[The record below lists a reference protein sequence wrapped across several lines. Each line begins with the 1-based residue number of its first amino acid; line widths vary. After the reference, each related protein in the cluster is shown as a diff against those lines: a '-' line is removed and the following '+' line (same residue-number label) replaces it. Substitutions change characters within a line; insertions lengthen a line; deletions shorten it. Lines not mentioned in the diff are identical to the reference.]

1 MAKDID
7 SKNESNAKND
17 NPYYKNVLLIG
28 SPNVG
33 KSLTFNKLTGMTA
46 MVSNYPGTTVDI
58 DEGNFTYESK
68 TVHMIDPPGLYDLNT
83 ITEEERV
90 AKLLVLD
97 ERFDLMV
104 HVVDAKNIEKS
115 IDLTLQL
122 IDAGKEVI
130 LVLNM
135 MDELEAMGA
144 SVDAKGLSSELGIPV
159 VLTAAAE
166 NRGLEDLK
174 HTIVNYDSIE
184 NEILKESK
192 TLLDVDYGR
201 SIEIAISEIKNKI
214 TENYA
219 VSKRYLA
226 VSLLEGDED
235 SENLIKGK
243 EDYSS
248 LSQIIQKQR
257 DKFDDPV
264 KYLTKLRLADYAKYI
279 KSTYTT
285 IDSVNVQDKDSLGEK
300 ISRIM
305 IHPIYGLIILACVL
319 YFGLY
324 LIVGVLGAG
333 ILVDFFEN
341 TIFGQYINPA
351 VTSVVVQ
358 YIPWVPI
365 QNLFVG
371 EYGIVTLG
379 LTYGFGIILP
389 IVSLFFI
396 VFSILEDSGYL
407 PRLALLVDNG
417 FKRIGLSGR
426 SVIPFVLAVGC
437 GSMAAMV
444 TRTLETRRERNIAT
458 MLMALTIPCSA
469 QLGVIMALLSQHP
482 KSIWIWLAVIAL
494 NFVVLGYLA
503 KRFVPGA
510 QPSFFM
516 ELPPLRWPKLSH
528 IAKKTWT
535 RLVMYIKELIPIF
548 ILISVIIW
556 ALDLCGIFQW
566 IIACISPVVN
576 AIGLPTSTSSSFVL
590 GFFRR
595 DFGAAGLMAIQS
607 QLTGVQLL
615 VASVTLTLFLPCVA
629 QLMIMIKERGV
640 KLAGL
645 IAIMSIVLA
654 FTMGFIVNLLL
665 ATFNVVL

>member
-1 MAKDID
+1 MANGIGLNVNSD
-7 SKNESNAKND
+7 AKN
-17 NPYYKNVLLIG
+17 NNSYYKNVLLIG

-33 KSLTFNKLTGMTA
+33 KSLTFNKLTGLTA

-58 DEGNFTYESK
+58 DEGNFTYEKK
-68 TVHMIDPPGLYDLNT
+68 TVHVTDPPGLYDLNT

-104 HVVDAKNIEKS
+104 HVVDAKNIDKS

-135 MDELEAMGA
+135 MDELEKMGA
-144 SVDAKGLSSELGIPV
+144 SVDAEGLSRELGIPI
-159 VLTAAAE
+159 VLTSAAE
-166 NRGLEDLK
+166 NKGLDELK

-184 NEILKESK
+184 NEILKGSK

-201 SIEIAISEIKNKI
+201 SIEIAINEIKNNISGK
-214 TENYA
+214 YP

-226 VSLLEGDED
+226 ISLLEGDED
-235 SENLIKGK
+235 SENLLKNN
-243 EDYSS
+243 EDYSN
-248 LSQIIQKQR
+248 LSQVIEKQR
-257 DKFDDPV
+257 AKFDKPV
-264 KYLTKLRLADYAKYI
+264 KYLTKLKLAEYAKYI
-279 KSTYTT
+279 KSNFTT
-285 IDSVNVQDKDSLGEK
+285 IDNVNVLDDESLGEK
-300 ISRIM
+300 LSRIM
-305 IHPIYGLIILACVL
+305 IHPFFGLIILACVL
-319 YFGLY
+319 YFGLF
-324 LIVGVLGAG
+324 LIVGVFGAG

-341 TIFGQYINPA
+341 VIFGQYINPA
-351 VTSVVVQ
+351 VTSVVIQ
-358 YIPWVPI
+358 YVPWVSV

-396 VFSILEDSGYL
+396 VFSTLEDSGYL

-444 TRTLETRRERNIAT
+444 TRTLETKRERNIAT

-469 QLGVIMALLSQHP
+469 QLGVILALLSQHP
-482 KSIWIWLAVIAL
+482 RSLWIWFGVIL
-494 NFVVLGYLA
+494 FNFVVIGYLA

-528 IAKKTWT
+528 IAQKTWT

-556 ALDLCGIFQW
+556 ALDLVGIFQW
-566 IIACISPVVN
+566 IISCISPVVH
-576 AIGLPTSTSSSFVL
+576 AIGLPSSTSSSFVL

-595 DFGAAGLMAIQS
+595 DFGAAGLMTIQS

-629 QLMIMIKERGV
+629 QFMIMIKERGM

-645 IAIMSIVLA
+645 IAVMSIVLA
-654 FTMGFIVNLLL
+654 FTMGFIVNVLLT
-665 ATFNVVL
+665 AFNIVL

>member
-58 DEGNFTYESK
+58 DEGNFTYENK
-68 TVHMIDPPGLYDLNT
+68 TVHLTDPPGLYDLNT

-115 IDLTLQL
+115 IGLTLQL

-184 NEILKESK
+184 NEILKESS

-214 TENYA
+214 TGNYA

-235 SENLIKGK
+235 SENLMKGK
-243 EDYSS
+243 EDFSS
-248 LSQIIQKQR
+248 LYQIIKKQR

-285 IDSVNVQDKDSLGEK
+285 IDSVNVLDKDSLGEK

-305 IHPIYGLIILACVL
+305 IHPIYGLIILAFVL

-566 IIACISPVVN
+566 IIACISPIVN

-654 FTMGFIVNLLL
+654 FTMGFIVNFLLT
-665 ATFNVVL
+665 AFNVVL

>member
-58 DEGNFTYESK
+58 DEGNFTYENK
-68 TVHMIDPPGLYDLNT
+68 TVHLTDPPGLYDLNT

-184 NEILKESK
+184 NEILKESS
-192 TLLDVDYGR
+192 TLLDVDYGK

-214 TENYA
+214 TGNYA

-235 SENLIKGK
+235 SENLMKGK
-243 EDYSS
+243 EDFSS
-248 LSQIIQKQR
+248 LYQIIKKQR

-285 IDSVNVQDKDSLGEK
+285 IDSVNVLDKDSLGEK

-305 IHPIYGLIILACVL
+305 IHPIYGLIILAFVL

-654 FTMGFIVNLLL
+654 FTMGFIVNFLLT
-665 ATFNVVL
+665 AFNVVL